1 MVHFYYFIQAG
12 KVIDKTASFYKVAVG
27 SSRQCQRDY
36 LFLLQFSVNNQCYFE
51 LVSEKS
57 KDFLERVAQSLCASK
72 QQNPLLEL
80 PLQHVKVRDLV
91 RNLKSGTHAAVPV
104 STLLNKGRARSFL
117 DINYRVFKNIAK
129 RNSDMPSVKRNK
141 PEV

>member
-27 SSRQCQRDY
+27 SSRQCQRDF

-57 KDFLERVAQSLCASK
+57 RDFLERVAQSLCVSK

-80 PLQHVKVRDLV
+80 PLQSIKVRDLV
-91 RNLKSGTHAAVPV
+91 RHLKSGTHTALSL

-117 DINYRVFKNIAK
+117 DVNYRVFKNLAK
-129 RNSDMPSVKRNK
+129 RNLPMPSGKRNK